1 MGYLQIILLLVLS
14 ISVVRSQD
22 DGEVQDVLTSDQ
34 DMTSSDTQG
43 EELAMPGTN
52 ESNPNADEVEAP
64 PALAKTPRVET
75 VSANSFQ
82 TRCQEC
88 RVTRA
93 DNGQEHYYDTN
104 TFKNLDG
111 RCIEYECGSGE
122 DWCLVTYYENRA
134 TPQDPY
140 DEVREYSC
148 GTKAMRDSDS
158 ICRNLA
164 MDRNDNKDRMAVQE
178 CQTKRSSST
187 STSYS
192 SLLIALTALLA
203 SKLLLN

>member
-14 ISVVRSQD
+14 ISV
-22 DGEVQDVLTSDQ
+22 
-34 DMTSSDTQG
+34 
-43 EELAMPGTN
+43 
-52 ESNPNADEVEAP
+52 
-64 PALAKTPRVET
+64 
-75 VSANSFQ
+75 ANSFQ

-88 RVTRA
+88 RVTRE
-93 DNGQEHYYDTN
+93 DSGTEHYYDTN
-104 TFKNLDG
+104 SNKNLNG
-111 RCIEYECGSGE
+111 RCIEYECASGQ

-134 TPQDPY
+134 TPQNPY

-148 GTKAMRDSDS
+148 GNKATRDSNT
-158 ICRNLA
+158 ICRTLE
-164 MDRNDNKDRMAVQE
+164 MERNDDQDRMQVQE

>member
-14 ISVVRSQD
+14 ISVVRSQGD
-22 DGEVQDVLTSDQ
+22 AGDVQDVLTSDE
-34 DMTSSDTQG
+34 DMTSSDTQ
-43 EELAMPGTN
+43 
-52 ESNPNADEVEAP
+52 
-64 PALAKTPRVET
+64 
-75 VSANSFQ
+75 ANSFQ